1 LIFIV
6 KHLLVFVEMIEER
19 KYIQNLRTSGTT
31 PPVESEIL
39 TVHDGEIAIAMDN
52 DSPRIFFKKNN
63 GEWAEFVDKQV
74 LLNTELAI
82 EKALS
87 DLYVRIKKLDRIVG
101 NGISGGSISSYL
113 AEKSDGEIIEIPKIN
128 GGN

>member
-1 LIFIV
+1 
-6 KHLLVFVEMIEER
+6 MIEER